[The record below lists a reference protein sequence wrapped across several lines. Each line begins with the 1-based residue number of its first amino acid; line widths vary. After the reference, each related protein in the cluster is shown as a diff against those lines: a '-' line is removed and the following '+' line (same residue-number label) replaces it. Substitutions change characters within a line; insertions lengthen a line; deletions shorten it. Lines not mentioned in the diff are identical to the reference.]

1 MDGFRLLNVTTA
13 SLFGKKVA
21 CVYVRV
27 VACVCECLWG
37 GGGAHTYSMLAYL
50 PVTRACTRAHTHTR
64 TCTQPNEYIED
75 AGVVVLFVTYVYDD
89 VTYVYD
95 VTYVTYVYIEDAGVV
110 VLFVTYAYDDVTY
123 VMM

>member
-1 MDGFRLLNVTTA
+1 V
-13 SLFGKKVA
+13 
-21 CVYVRV
+21 
-27 VACVCECLWG
+27 G

-50 PVTRACTRAHTHTR
+50 PVTRACTRARTHIR
-64 TCTQPNEYIED
+64 TCTQSNEYIED

-110 VLFVTYAYDDVTY
+110 GSLVC
-123 VMM
+123 